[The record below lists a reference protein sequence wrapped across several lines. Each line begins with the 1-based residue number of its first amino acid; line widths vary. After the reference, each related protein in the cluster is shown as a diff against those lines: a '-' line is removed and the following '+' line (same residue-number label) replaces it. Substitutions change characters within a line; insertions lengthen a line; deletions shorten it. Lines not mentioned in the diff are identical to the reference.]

1 MKKWLCLCV
10 CLLAAMLAAEELQ
23 YGDYKFDF
31 KPDKADAIYR
41 CGEEIRFSGN
51 VLVKGKTPENMTVQ
65 CKILRDGLWKSIVNK
80 KVVVSDKPIEFTVK
94 LDKPGWV
101 QLLVYVLDEKGA
113 QLKMMGPKK
122 RITTVYGGTGALVEP
137 EKIVAGGPEPA
148 DFDAFWAA
156 KRAEL
161 DKVPV
166 KELEKVEV
174 PAPAYDAKTV
184 VCYDVKIA
192 CAGGKPVS
200 GYLCLPR
207 DAKPKSLPAIV
218 TYHGA
223 GVYSANKPS
232 WLARS
237 GMIAL
242 DVNAHGIE
250 NGKDAKFYSDLNVGE
265 LKDYRHFGKDDREK
279 IYFVGMF
286 LRVMRALDYVKSL
299 PEWDGRTLIV
309 MGGSQ
314 GGGQSLAAAALDKQ
328 VTHCIAHV
336 PAICD
341 HAGVLAGRAAG
352 WPRFCNEHPDGKF
365 TDREKK
371 VLQETAYVDCA
382 FMARR
387 IKADAYLCTGLI
399 DNTCIPNSVFAAYNG
414 IPAGTKKAMSI
425 TPNAGHD
432 AKNIKGMAWLNE
444 YRKSLQNAKK

>member
-23 YGDYKFDF
+23 YSDYKFDF

-41 CGEEIRFSGN
+41 CGEEIRFTGN
-51 VLVKGKTPENMTVQ
+51 VLVKGKTPENMTVL
-65 CKILRDGLWKSIVNK
+65 CRILRDGLRTPVVSK
-80 KVVVSDKPIEFTVK
+80 KVVVSDKPIEFIAK

-101 QLLVYVLDEKGA
+101 QLQVHVLDEKGA
-113 QLKMMGPKK
+113 QLRMMGPKK
-122 RITTVYGGTGALVEP
+122 RITAVYGGTGALVEP
-137 EKIVAGGPEPA
+137 EKITAGGPEPA

-166 KELEKVEV
+166 KELAKVEI
-174 PAPAYDAKTV
+174 PLPGKEAKTIA
-184 VCYDVKIA
+184 CYDVKIA

-200 GYLCLPR
+200 GYLCIPR
-207 DAKPKSLPAIV
+207 NAKPKSLPAIV

-223 GVYSANKPS
+223 GVRSANKPF
-232 WLARS
+232 WYAAY

-250 NGKDAKFYSDLNVGE
+250 NGKDAKFYSDLSAGE
-265 LKDYRHFGKDDREK
+265 LKNYWQSGKTDRNQ
-279 IYFVGMF
+279 IYFVPMF

-328 VTHCIAHV
+328 VTHCIAGV

-341 HAGVLAGRAAG
+341 HGGVLAGRAAG
-352 WPRFCNEHPDGKF
+352 WPRFCAEHPDGKF
-365 TDREKK
+365 SDEEKK
-371 VLQETAYVDCA
+371 ILRETAYVDCA

-387 IKADAYLCTGLI
+387 IKADCYLCTGLI
-399 DNTCIPNSVFAAYNG
+399 DTTCIPNSVYAAYNG
-414 IPAGTKKAMSI
+414 IPAAKKEMSI
-425 TPNAGHD
+425 TPNVGHS
-432 AKNIKGMAWLNE
+432 ARNFKGLAWLAE
-444 YRKSLQNAKK
+444 FGKSLQKAKK